1 MKHKYMLLV
10 LIIFSIVWSTYLIKD
25 YTSLCKDQSK
35 TTMNADYD
43 MFTMVPGDGKIT
55 FLEDIVYGIVGP
67 CVSFLLFVD
76 IMKRWPKDGK

>member
-1 MKHKYMLLV
+1 
-10 LIIFSIVWSTYLIKD
+10 
-25 YTSLCKDQSK
+25 
-35 TTMNADYD
+35 MNADYD

-55 FLEDIVYGIVGP
+55 FLEDIVHGIVGP